1 MVIKSCVMAGVAVSL
16 LVGAL
21 VIAAAVS
28 KNCGWKE
35 VQLSSATQYPSIERE
50 ERESFKERLLL
61 SAAEFGDVM
70 RVKDL
75 LEDFQ
80 HGMVQICLGF
90 GLGCQEGNA

>member
-1 MVIKSCVMAGVAVSL
+1 MVIKSSVLAGVAVSL

-21 VIAAAVS
+21 VIAAAIS
-28 KNCGWKE
+28 KNCRWKE
-35 VQLSSATQYPSIERE
+35 AELSSATQSSSIERDE
-50 ERESFKERLLL
+50 SESFKERLLL

-80 HGMVQICLGF
+80 HGMFQPCLGY
-90 GLGCQEGNA
+90 GLGCHEGNA